1 MTIAPN
7 YRTYLFLFCFLSS
20 LFVHQAIQAQARIEG
35 TVTHNGK
42 PLSGA
47 DVVII
52 NSAGT
57 EKAFVTNSAG
67 AFSYNFPPNEE
78 YDISITKV
86 GFTEF
91 QIIYSTMGLDGDEA
105 KKFKSLSKPVA
116 ELFELPA
123 DQASISKLNAILNK
137 PLLSY
142 YYNSEE
148 KKMDSDAILE
158 QSLSESLTKVAK
170 LVGTQS
176 STIETN
182 YKNAI
187 AKGDAAVLSK
197 NYELAKSSYNEA
209 IAAKPSEQYP
219 KNKLTEIDKL
229 IADAEAKGKA
239 DAAEKERLA
248 KEKELA
254 AAAAKE
260 KAAKDKALAEAA
272 AKEKAEK
279 DKALAAEQTAK
290 LAAEQAEKDR
300 IAKEKAAAAKATAD
314 AAEAER
320 LAKEKEKADALAKA
334 KAEQDK
340 AAAEQA
346 AKLAAEQAEKDRIA
360 KEKAAAAKA
369 TADAAEAERLA
380 KEKEKADALAKAKAE
395 QDKAAAE
402 QAAKLAAEQAEKDRL
417 AKEKALA
424 DKAAADKVEAERLAM
439 EKEKADALAKV
450 KAEQDKAAAD
460 QAAKLA
466 AEQAEKD
473 RLAKEKALAE
483 KAAADKAEAERLAKE
498 KEKADAIAKA
508 KADAEKAAADLAEKE
523 RLAKEAELKA
533 LQAKYESAL
542 AKGDSC
548 VKAKNYEL
556 AKTAY
561 LNAGSLKPKEETPGN
576 KLKELDAL
584 METEKRSQYT
594 NELAKKYP
602 QGVTE
607 EVSKEGNAK
616 VTTRIVVK
624 GNTGDKYVRKETS
637 FGAVYYFKND
647 VTITEAEY
655 LKNTEGKK

>member
-1 MTIAPN
+1 MIFTPF
-7 YRTYLFLFCFLSS
+7 YKTYLTLFCLLTS
-20 LFVHQAIQAQARIEG
+20 LFYCNTAFAQARIEG

-47 DVVII
+47 DVLII

-57 EKAFVTNSAG
+57 EKALVTNSAG
-67 AFSYNFPPNEE
+67 AYSFNFPPNEE
-78 YDISITKV
+78 YDISISKV

-91 QIIYSTMGLDGDEA
+91 QIIYSTMGLTGEEA

-148 KKMDSDAILE
+148 KTMDSDDILD
-158 QSLSESLTKVAK
+158 QSLSESLSKVAK

-197 NYELAKSSYNEA
+197 NYE
-209 IAAKPSEQYP
+209 AAKTAYNDAISAKPTEQYP
-219 KNKLTEIDKL
+219 KGKLVEIDKL
-229 IADAEAKGKA
+229 MADAEAKGKA

-254 AAAAKE
+254 AIAAKE
-260 KAAKDKALAEAA
+260 KAEKEKALAAA
-272 AKEKAEK
+272 TAKEKAEK
-279 DKALAAEQTAK
+279 DKALAAANAEKAAAEQAEKDRLAKEKAATAKALADAAEADRLAKEKEKADALAKAKAEQDKAAAEQAAK

-300 IAKEKAAAAKATAD
+300 LAKEKATAAKAAAD

-346 AKLAAEQAEKDRIA
+346 AKLAAEQAEKDKLA

-369 TADAAEAERLA
+369 LADAAEAERLA
-380 KEKEKADALAKAKAE
+380 KEKEKADALAKVKAE

-424 DKAAADKVEAERLAM
+424 DKAAADK
-439 EKEKADALAKV
+439 
-450 KAEQDKAAAD
+450 
-460 QAAKLA
+460 
-466 AEQAEKD
+466 
-473 RLAKEKALAE
+473 
-483 KAAADKAEAERLAKE
+483 AEADRLAKE

-508 KADAEKAAADLAEKE
+508 KADADKAAAELAEKE
-523 RLAKEAELKA
+523 RLAKEAEVKA

-556 AKTAY
+556 AKTSY
-561 LNAGSLKPKEETPGN
+561 LNAGSLKPKEEAPGN
-576 KLKELDAL
+576 KLKEVDAL
-584 METEKRSQYT
+584 IETEKRSQYT

-624 GNTGDKYVRKETS
+624 GNTGDKYVKKETS

-647 VTITEAEY
+647 VTITEAEFV
-655 LKNTEGKK
+655 KNTEGKK

>member
-1 MTIAPN
+1 MITTPINKIYIFTIC
-7 YRTYLFLFCFLSS
+7 LFFS
-20 LFVHQAIQAQARIEG
+20 LLLTQDSYAQARIEG

-47 DVVII
+47 DILII

-57 EKAFVTNSAG
+57 EKALTTNSAG

-86 GFTEF
+86 GYTEF
-91 QIIYSTMGLDGDEA
+91 QIIYSTMGLTGDEA

-116 ELFELPA
+116 ELFELPS

-142 YYNSEE
+142 YYNSED
-148 KKMDSDAILE
+148 KTMDSDDILD
-158 QSLSESLTKVAK
+158 QSLSESLSKVAK

-187 AKGDAAVLSK
+187 AKGDAAMLSK
-197 NYELAKSSYNEA
+197 NYEVAKGAYNEA
-209 IAAKPSEQYP
+209 ISAKPSEQYP
-219 KNKLTEIDKL
+219 KSKLSEIDKL

-239 DAAEKERLA
+239 DVAEKERLA

-254 AAAAKE
+254 ALAAKE
-260 KAAKDKALAEAA
+260 KAEKDKALADAA

-279 DKALAAEQTAK
+279 DKALAAANASKAAAEQAEKDRLAKEKADAAKALAAAAEADRLAKEKEKADALAKAKSEQDKAAAEQAAK

-300 IAKEKAAAAKATAD
+300 LAKEKTAAAKALAD

-340 AAAEQA
+340 AAA
-346 AKLAAEQAEKDRIA
+346 
-360 KEKAAAAKA
+360 
-369 TADAAEAERLA
+369 
-380 KEKEKADALAKAKAE
+380 
-395 QDKAAAE
+395 
-402 QAAKLAAEQAEKDRL
+402 
-417 AKEKALA
+417 
-424 DKAAADKVEAERLAM
+424 
-439 EKEKADALAKV
+439 
-450 KAEQDKAAAD
+450 D

-473 RLAKEKALAE
+473 RLAKEKAAAD
-483 KAAADKAEAERLAKE
+483 KAAADKAEADRLAKE

-508 KADAEKAAADLAEKE
+508 KADADKAAAELAEKD
-523 RLAKEAELKA
+523 RIAKEAEVKA
-533 LQAKYESAL
+533 LQAKYDNAL
-542 AKGDSC
+542 AKGDSS

-556 AKTAY
+556 AKSSY
-561 LNAGSLKPKEETPGN
+561 LNAASLKPKEETPAS
-576 KLKELDAL
+576 KIKEVDAL
-584 METEKRSQYT
+584 IEKEKQSQYT

-616 VTTRIVVK
+616 ITKRIVVK
-624 GNTGDKYVRKETS
+624 GNTGDMYVKKETS
-637 FGAVYYFKND
+637 FGAVYYFKNEA
-647 VTITEAEY
+647 TITEAEY
-655 LKNTEGKK
+655 IKNTEGKK